1 MSKTIKIKDE
11 RETQKQKQK
20 TNKQT
25 KKQNKVDGSYSERVR
40 DKWFCWAFK
49 FSPTNM

>member
-1 MSKTIKIKDE
+1 MSKTIKIIDE

-25 KKQNKVDGSYSERVR
+25 NKKTEQGGRKL
-40 DKWFCWAFK
+40 
-49 FSPTNM
+49 